1 MSPEDCARVVC
12 MWYQHIWYQI
22 LLGFYVISTLDKCS
36 FLDSCNSIFLHL
48 KFFLIYMYMIL
59 SE

>member
-1 MSPEDCARVVC
+1 